1 MALAQVKEYLTFDD
15 VLLKPQAST
24 ILPNNVDIS
33 TNLTKDIKLNIPI
46 ISAAMDTVTESKMAI
61 SMSQNG
67 GLGVIHKNYD
77 IETQSYEVKKVKRY
91 EAGIVYNPITMSPNN
106 TIEDVLNVMEKQ
118 NISGFPVVDKANKL
132 QGIIT
137 NRDVRFVINKK
148 TKVKDLMTKKVISI
162 TQTQSK
168 GMSSFG
174 LAKKLLQE
182 NRIEKLVVTDNNN
195 KCIGLITV
203 KDIQRGEKFPYSVK
217 DKNGQLLVG
226 AAIGSKPND
235 LQRAIELD
243 KAGVDILFI
252 DTAHGHSSA
261 VLESFKKIRKKINL
275 PIVVGNIATPEAAKD
290 LIRLGADAIK
300 VGIGPGSICTTRI
313 VAGVGVP
320 QFTAIQDIATI
331 TNKNK
336 IPMISDGGIRYSG
349 DIVKALAA
357 GANCIMAGSLF
368 AGTDESPGEVFLFQ
382 GRSYKSYRGM
392 GSLGAMARGSADRYF
407 QDEINEAIKLVPEG
421 IEGRIPYK
429 GQVSNVLFQLT
440 GGLRSGMG
448 YTGSKNLT
456 ILKKNAKFVR
466 LTNSGINES
475 HVHGVQVTKEAPNY
489 RSN

>member
-1 MALAQVKEYLTFDD
+1 MAQVKEYLTFDD
-15 VLLKPQAST
+15 VLLKPQSST
-24 ILPNNVDIS
+24 VLPNNVDIS

-91 EAGIVYNPITMSPNN
+91 EAGIVYNPITMSPDN

-118 NISGFPVVDKANKL
+118 NISGFPVVDKSNKL

-162 TQTQSK
+162 TQIQSK

-195 KCIGLITV
+195 RCIGLITV

-290 LIRLGADAIK
+290 LIKLGADAIK

-320 QFTAIQDIATI
+320 QFTAIQDIAKI

>member
-1 MALAQVKEYLTFDD
+1 MAQVKEYLTFDD

-91 EAGIVYNPITMSPNN
+91 EAGIVYNPITISPNN

-290 LIRLGADAIK
+290 LIKLGADAIK

-320 QFTAIQDIATI
+320 QFTAIQDIASI

-456 ILKKNAKFVR
+456 ILKKNARFVR

-475 HVHGVQVTKEAPNY
+475 HVHGGQVTKEAPNY

>member
-1 MALAQVKEYLTFDD
+1 MAQVKEYLTFDD
-15 VLLKPQAST
+15 DLLKPQVSNT
-24 ILPNNVDIS
+24 LPNDVDIS
-33 TNLTKDIKLNIPI
+33 TNLTKDIVLNTPI

-61 SMSQNG
+61 AMSQNG
-67 GLGVIHKNYD
+67 GLGVIHKNFD

-91 EAGIVYNPITMSPNN
+91 EAGIVYNPITMNPNN
-106 TIEDVLNVMEKQ
+106 TIEDVLSVMKEQ
-118 NISGFPVVDKANKL
+118 NISGFPVVDKDNTL

-182 NRIEKLVVTDNNN
+182 NRIEKLVVTDNNK

-203 KDIQRGEKFPYSVK
+203 KDIQRGEKFPFSVK

-235 LQRAIELD
+235 LLRAIELD

-261 VLESFKKIRKKINL
+261 VLDSFKKIRKKIKL

-290 LIRLGADAIK
+290 LIKLGADAIK

-320 QFTAIQDIATI
+320 QFTAIQDIASI

-456 ILKKNAKFVR
+456 TLKKNAKFVR

>member
-1 MALAQVKEYLTFDD
+1 MAQVKEYLTFDD
-15 VLLKPQAST
+15 VLLKPQVSN
-24 ILPNNVDIS
+24 ILPNDVDIS
-33 TNLTKDIKLNIPI
+33 SNLTKDIILNTPI

-61 SMSQNG
+61 AMSQNG
-67 GLGVIHKNYD
+67 GLGVIHKNFD

-91 EAGIVYNPITMSPNN
+91 EAGIVYNPITMNPNN
-106 TIEDVLNVMEKQ
+106 TIEDVLSVMKEQ
-118 NISGFPVVDKANKL
+118 NISGFPVVDKDNTL

-182 NRIEKLVVTDNNN
+182 NRIEKLVVTDNNK

-203 KDIQRGEKFPYSVK
+203 KDIQRGEKFPFSVK

-235 LQRAIELD
+235 LLRAIELD

-261 VLESFKKIRKKINL
+261 VLDSFKKIRKKIKL

-290 LIRLGADAIK
+290 LIKLGADAIK

-320 QFTAIQDIATI
+320 QFTAIQDIASI

-448 YTGSKNLT
+448 YTGSKDLAT
-456 ILKKNAKFVR
+456 LKKNAKFVR

>member
-1 MALAQVKEYLTFDD
+1 MAQVKEYLTFDD

-77 IETQSYEVKKVKRY
+77 IEMQSYEVKKVKRY

-195 KCIGLITV
+195 RCIGLITV

-226 AAIGSKPND
+226 AAIGSKPHD

-290 LIRLGADAIK
+290 LIKLGADAIK

>member
-1 MALAQVKEYLTFDD
+1 MAQVKEYLTFDD
-15 VLLKPQAST
+15 VLLKPQVSN
-24 ILPNNVDIS
+24 ILPNDVDIS
-33 TNLTKDIKLNIPI
+33 ANLTKDIVLNTPI

-61 SMSQNG
+61 AMSQNG
-67 GLGVIHKNYD
+67 GLGVIHKNFD

-91 EAGIVYNPITMSPNN
+91 EAGIVYNPITMNPNN
-106 TIEDVLNVMEKQ
+106 TIEDVLSVMKEQ
-118 NISGFPVVDKANKL
+118 NISGFPVVDKDNTL

-137 NRDVRFVINKK
+137 NRDVRFVINEK

-182 NRIEKLVVTDNNN
+182 NRIEKLVVTDNNK

-203 KDIQRGEKFPYSVK
+203 KDIQRGEKFPFSVK

-235 LQRAIELD
+235 LLRAIELD

-261 VLESFKKIRKKINL
+261 VLDSFKKIRKKIKL

-290 LIRLGADAIK
+290 LIKLGADAIK

-320 QFTAIQDIATI
+320 QFTAIQDIASI

-456 ILKKNAKFVR
+456 TLKKNAKFVR

>member
-1 MALAQVKEYLTFDD
+1 MAQVKEYLTFDD

-261 VLESFKKIRKKINL
+261 VLESFKKIRKKIKL

-290 LIRLGADAIK
+290 LIKLGADAIK

-331 TNKNK
+331 SNKNK

>member
-1 MALAQVKEYLTFDD
+1 MAQVKEYLTFDD
-15 VLLKPQAST
+15 VLLKPQVSN
-24 ILPNNVDIS
+24 ILPNDVDIS
-33 TNLTKDIKLNIPI
+33 ANLTKDIVLNTPI

-61 SMSQNG
+61 AMSQNG
-67 GLGVIHKNYD
+67 GLGVIHKNFD

-91 EAGIVYNPITMSPNN
+91 EAGIVYNPITMNPNN
-106 TIEDVLNVMEKQ
+106 TIEDVLNVMKEQ
-118 NISGFPVVDKANKL
+118 NISGFPVVDKDNTL

-182 NRIEKLVVTDNNN
+182 NRIEKLVVTDNNK

-203 KDIQRGEKFPYSVK
+203 KDIQRGEKFPFSVK

-235 LQRAIELD
+235 LLRAIQLD

-261 VLESFKKIRKKINL
+261 VLDSFKKIRKKIKL

-290 LIRLGADAIK
+290 LIKLGADAIK

-320 QFTAIQDIATI
+320 QFTAIQDIASI

-456 ILKKNAKFVR
+456 TLKKNAKFVR

>member
-1 MALAQVKEYLTFDD
+1 MAQVKEYLTFDD

-77 IETQSYEVKKVKRY
+77 IETQCYEVKKVKRY

-195 KCIGLITV
+195 RCIGLITV

-261 VLESFKKIRKKINL
+261 VLESFKKIRKKIKL

-290 LIRLGADAIK
+290 LIKLGADAIK

>member
-1 MALAQVKEYLTFDD
+1 MAQVKEYLTFDD

-148 TKVKDLMTKKVISI
+148 TKVKDLLTKKVISI

-290 LIRLGADAIK
+290 LIKLGADAIK

>member
-1 MALAQVKEYLTFDD
+1 MAQVKEYLTFDD

-261 VLESFKKIRKKINL
+261 VLESFKKIRKKIKL

-290 LIRLGADAIK
+290 LIKLGADAIK

-475 HVHGVQVTKEAPNY
+475 HVHGVQVTKAAPNY

>member
-1 MALAQVKEYLTFDD
+1 MAQVKEYLTFDD
-15 VLLKPQAST
+15 VLLKPQVSNT
-24 ILPNNVDIS
+24 LPNDVDIS
-33 TNLTKDIKLNIPI
+33 TNLTKDIVLNTPI

-61 SMSQNG
+61 AMSQNG
-67 GLGVIHKNYD
+67 GLGVIHKNFD

-91 EAGIVYNPITMSPNN
+91 EAGIVYNPITMNPNN
-106 TIEDVLNVMEKQ
+106 TIEDVLSVMKEQ
-118 NISGFPVVDKANKL
+118 NISGFPVVDKDNTL

-148 TKVKDLMTKKVISI
+148 TKVKDLMTRKVISI

-182 NRIEKLVVTDNNN
+182 NRIEKLVVTDNNK

-203 KDIQRGEKFPYSVK
+203 KDIQRGEKFPFSVK

-235 LQRAIELD
+235 LLRAIELD

-261 VLESFKKIRKKINL
+261 VLDSFKKIRKKIKL
-275 PIVVGNIATPEAAKD
+275 PIVVGNNATPEAAKD
-290 LIRLGADAIK
+290 LIKLGADAIK

-320 QFTAIQDIATI
+320 QFTAIQDIASI

-448 YTGSKNLT
+448 YTGSKDLAT
-456 ILKKNAKFVR
+456 LKKNAKFVR

>member
-1 MALAQVKEYLTFDD
+1 MAQVKEYLTFDD

-91 EAGIVYNPITMSPNN
+91 EAGIVYNPITMSPDN

-261 VLESFKKIRKKINL
+261 VLESFKKIRKKIKL

-290 LIRLGADAIK
+290 LIKLGADAIK

>member
-1 MALAQVKEYLTFDD
+1 MAQVKEYLTFDD
-15 VLLKPQAST
+15 VLLKPQLSN
-24 ILPNNVDIS
+24 ILPNDVDIS
-33 TNLTKDIKLNIPI
+33 ANLTKDIILNTPI

-61 SMSQNG
+61 AMSQNG
-67 GLGVIHKNYD
+67 GLGVIHKNFD

-91 EAGIVYNPITMSPNN
+91 EAGIVYNPITMNPNN
-106 TIEDVLNVMEKQ
+106 TIEDVLNVMKEQ
-118 NISGFPVVDKANKL
+118 NISGFPVVNKDNTL

-168 GMSSFG
+168 AMSSFG

-182 NRIEKLVVTDNNN
+182 NRIEKLVVTDNNK

-203 KDIQRGEKFPYSVK
+203 KDIQRGEKFPFSVK

-235 LQRAIELD
+235 LLRAIELD

-261 VLESFKKIRKKINL
+261 VLDSFKKIRKKIKL

-290 LIRLGADAIK
+290 LIKLGADAIK

-320 QFTAIQDIATI
+320 QFTAIQDIASI

-448 YTGSKNLT
+448 YTGSKDLAT
-456 ILKKNAKFVR
+456 LKKNAKFVR

>member
-1 MALAQVKEYLTFDD
+1 MAQVKEYLTFDD
-15 VLLKPQAST
+15 VLLKPQVSNT
-24 ILPNNVDIS
+24 LPNDVDIS
-33 TNLTKDIKLNIPI
+33 TNLTKDIVLNTPI

-61 SMSQNG
+61 AMSQNG
-67 GLGVIHKNYD
+67 GLGVIHKNFD

-91 EAGIVYNPITMSPNN
+91 EAGIVYNPITMNPNN
-106 TIEDVLNVMEKQ
+106 TIEDVLSVMKEQ
-118 NISGFPVVDKANKL
+118 NISGFPVVDKDNTL

-168 GMSSFG
+168 AMSSFG

-182 NRIEKLVVTDNNN
+182 NRIEKLVVTDNNK

-203 KDIQRGEKFPYSVK
+203 KDIQRGEKFPFSVK

-235 LQRAIELD
+235 LLRAIELD

-261 VLESFKKIRKKINL
+261 VLDSFKKIRKKIKL

-290 LIRLGADAIK
+290 LIKLGADAIK

-320 QFTAIQDIATI
+320 QFTAIQDIASI

-448 YTGSKNLT
+448 YTGSKDLVT
-456 ILKKNAKFVR
+456 LKKNAKFVR

>member
-1 MALAQVKEYLTFDD
+1 MAQVKEYLTFDD
-15 VLLKPQAST
+15 VLLKPQVSN
-24 ILPNNVDIS
+24 ILPNDVDIS
-33 TNLTKDIKLNIPI
+33 ANLTKDIVLNTPI

-61 SMSQNG
+61 AMSQNG
-67 GLGVIHKNYD
+67 GLGVIHKNFD

-91 EAGIVYNPITMSPNN
+91 EAGIVYNPITMNPNN
-106 TIEDVLNVMEKQ
+106 TIEDVLSVMKEQ
-118 NISGFPVVDKANKL
+118 NISGFPVVDKDNTL

-182 NRIEKLVVTDNNN
+182 NRIEKLVVTDNN
-195 KCIGLITV
+195 KRCIGLITV
-203 KDIQRGEKFPYSVK
+203 KDIQRGEKFPFSVK

-235 LQRAIELD
+235 LLRAIELD

-261 VLESFKKIRKKINL
+261 VLDSFKKIRKKIKL

-290 LIRLGADAIK
+290 LIKLGADAIK

-320 QFTAIQDIATI
+320 QFTAIQDIASI

-448 YTGSKNLT
+448 YTGSKDLAT
-456 ILKKNAKFVR
+456 LKKNAKFVR

>member
-1 MALAQVKEYLTFDD
+1 MAQVKEYLTFDD

-195 KCIGLITV
+195 RCIGLITV

-290 LIRLGADAIK
+290 LIKLGADAIK

-320 QFTAIQDIATI
+320 QFTAIQDIAVI